1 MDELELCPF
10 CRGRSHLASAHCCN
24 QVYIGTDGFAKE
36 LPVFYRVF
44 CEDCIAQ
51 TCQYEEPKD
60 AIKAWN
66 RRDKDG

>member
-1 MDELELCPF
+1 MAELELCPF
-10 CRGRSHLASAHCCN
+10 CRGRAHLASAHVCN
-24 QVYIGTDGFAKE
+24 QIYIGTDGFSKE
-36 LPVFYRVF
+36 LPVLYRVF
-44 CEDCIAQ
+44 CEDCLAQ